1 LYPRQYGVQVIVKAV
16 PSRGSGQAL
25 SLLQGRS
32 RSSSIPESRIVVLTG
47 WPSKSLTIATAP
59 NTSVCKWEV
68 PLALKPGSDYTIQVK
83 TSTNASLSD
92 TSDAVFT
99 IN

>member
-1 LYPRQYGVQVIVKAV
+1 MLDLYQGGAF
-16 PSRGSGQAL
+16 
-25 SLLQGRS
+25 LQ
-32 RSSSIPESRIVVLTG
+32 
-47 WPSKSLTIATAP
+47 TIATAP
-59 NTSVCKWEV
+59 NTNAYKWEV

-99 IN
+99 IT